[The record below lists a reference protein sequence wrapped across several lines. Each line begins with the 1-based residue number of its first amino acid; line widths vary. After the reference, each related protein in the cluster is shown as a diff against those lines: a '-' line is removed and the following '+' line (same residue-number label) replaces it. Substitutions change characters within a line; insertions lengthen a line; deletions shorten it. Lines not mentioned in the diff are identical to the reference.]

1 MQEEEPEELHEQ
13 RSRRQKWDRKLLTNQ
28 QLPSI
33 LIIIKFMHIEEANV
47 MNTASNEATTEQEA
61 YHLLTK
67 TFILLDDC
75 DRRFFSEYGLS
86 TRQFWAIQHLD
97 EQQGCSMVDL
107 SRVLFTDKSNV
118 TSIVDRLESLKLVTR
133 TTDPHDRRIV
143 LITLTEEGRRLRDRV
158 KAQHDL
164 RIRELMHIENPA
176 ALCSL
181 VDCLQVISHNIE
193 TYLEQAASKQST
205 A

>member
-1 MQEEEPEELHEQ
+1 
-13 RSRRQKWDRKLLTNQ
+13 
-28 QLPSI
+28 
-33 LIIIKFMHIEEANV
+33 

-61 YHLLTK
+61 YRLLTK

-158 KAQHDL
+158 KEQHDL
-164 RIRELMHIENPA
+164 RIRELMHIDNTA
-176 ALCSL
+176 AIWSL
-181 VDCLQVISHNIE
+181 VDCLHVISHNIE
-193 TYLEQAASKQST
+193 TYLEQATNKQST